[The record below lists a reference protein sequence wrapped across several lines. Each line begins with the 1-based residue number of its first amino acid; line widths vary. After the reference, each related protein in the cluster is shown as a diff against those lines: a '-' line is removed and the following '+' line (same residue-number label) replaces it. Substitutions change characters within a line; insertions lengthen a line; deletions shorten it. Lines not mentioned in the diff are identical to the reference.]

1 MIITLARECGCQGE
15 LIGQKLAERYQL
27 SFYDRKKVSQ
37 LIRSKGTIDRF
48 PDFYGE
54 NPVDTLSYGILLAED
69 EEALYKRPKQA
80 LGEIMPEDGFIL
92 LGRCGNY
99 AYGDRENVL
108 RIFLMGEEDDRI
120 RTIAKKHDV
129 SLRKAKET
137 IHATDERRR
146 AYHMRYTGQ
155 GWGYAGNYDLC
166 LNVTRLGIEGVLDE
180 IETATRRI
188 CQNKA

>member
-1 MIITLARECGCQGE
+1 MIITLARECGCQGD
-15 LIGQKLAERYQL
+15 LIGQKLAEHYGL
-27 SFYDRKKVSQ
+27 PFYDRKKVSQ

-80 LGEIMPEDGFIL
+80 LGEIMPEDNFIL

-99 AYGDRENVL
+99 AYADRENVL

-155 GWGYAGNYDLC
+155 DWGYAGNYDLC
-166 LNVTRLGIEGVLDE
+166 LNVTRLGVEGVLDE
-180 IETATRRI
+180 IDTATRRI